1 MQPHEVWYSVLT
13 STCVLLSYNVFACV
27 NTQVAVR
34 NMWLGIPK
42 GQCFGLLGING
53 AGKTTAISTLC
64 GEQTPT
70 EGRATLAGIPIYLH
84 TIHSSYIDF
93 INAHT

>member
-1 MQPHEVWYSVLT
+1 VLT
-13 STCVLLSYNVFACV
+13 STCMLCRTIVSVCV
-27 NTQVAVR
+27 DTQVAVR

-70 EGRATLAGIPIYLH
+70 EGRATLAG
-84 TIHSSYIDF
+84 T
-93 INAHT
+93 

>member
-1 MQPHEVWYSVLT
+1 VCFC
-13 STCVLLSYNVFACV
+13 STTVFVCVT
-27 NTQVAVR
+27 TQVAVR

-70 EGRATLAGIPIYLH
+70 EGRATLAGIYVDYYTVHIYIY
-84 TIHSSYIDF
+84 IHVHYVYTT
-93 INAHT
+93 HK